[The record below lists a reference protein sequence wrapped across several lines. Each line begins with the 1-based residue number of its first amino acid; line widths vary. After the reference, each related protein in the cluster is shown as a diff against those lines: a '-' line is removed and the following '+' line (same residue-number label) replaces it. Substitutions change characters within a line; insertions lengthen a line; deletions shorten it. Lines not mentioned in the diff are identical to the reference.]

1 MSSDFNSLQS
11 KAAESTLYNYFLH
24 YVKFSNLKTYINLQI
39 VCKYLWE
46 ILAVLK
52 AESG

>member
-1 MSSDFNSLQS
+1 MSSDFNTLQS
-11 KAAESTLYNYFLH
+11 EAAKSTLYNYFLH
-24 YVKFSNLKTYINLQI
+24 YMKFRNLRTYINFQI

-52 AESG
+52 AVSG

>member
-1 MSSDFNSLQS
+1 MSSDFDTLQS
-11 KAAESTLYNYFLH
+11 EAEEITLYNYFLH
-24 YVKFSNLKTYINLQI
+24 YVKFSNVRTYINLQI

-52 AESG
+52 AESC